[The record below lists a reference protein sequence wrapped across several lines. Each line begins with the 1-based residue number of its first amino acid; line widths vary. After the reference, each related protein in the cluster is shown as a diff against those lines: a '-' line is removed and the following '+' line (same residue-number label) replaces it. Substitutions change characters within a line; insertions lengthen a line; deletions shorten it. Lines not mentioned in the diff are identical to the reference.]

1 MCSIMLVLLV
11 RITCSFRKSRANTVV
26 ETDISDKTGKEV
38 ITQYT
43 SDLNTHGYFYTD
55 SNGLELITRQRNYRA
70 TWPFVNTEPVSGN
83 YAPVNS
89 IISIKDKATQL
100 TYVI

>member
-1 MCSIMLVLLV
+1 MYILTSVLLV
-11 RITCSFRKSRANTVV
+11 RVNIYCDTTVLNYHLV
-26 ETDISDKTGKEV
+26 TDISDQKGKEV

-43 SDLNTHGYFYTD
+43 SDLNTRGYFYTD
-55 SNGLELITRQRNYRA
+55 SNGLEMITRQRNYRA

-100 TYVI
+100 T